1 MDPVGE
7 MSNGEFLWQGFKYM
21 PCQSSDAVREGK
33 VWVRATAIL
42 RNWGGDDPSRWDWEV
57 RVHHELGFWDE
68 STVVETRTPGH
79 LVYLMR
85 TENSS
90 DFYLQSDSY
99 DYGKSWTPPRSSGI
113 WESYNA
119 SRPHLIS
126 LSDGTLVC
134 GYGERT
140 LGRVGASV
148 SFDEGHTWSY
158 SDHLL
163 ALDSP
168 AYLASDFAY
177 SKVAPLAGDKVLLIY
192 YNAYNLDPK
201 KIGLWGQIL
210 DIGSLRNRSRGVQLS
225 FNNHPPLRAETRGYW
240 DFDESEGEVLYEAL
254 DREHGLLFGA
264 TRTASRFGRALKFDG
279 PGAYAAIADHPSMQ
293 VDNTYTLEAWINTSD
308 PQRQQAILAK
318 RPRYYL
324 GLEEGKLVFAYEGK
338 PHARGTRVLE
348 PNRWYHVALV
358 YKPNPESSWMPRICF
373 FVDGQLDA
381 CGKQQFQMI
390 RSAEDYAKFMARN
403 DWRIGDGPRYRG
415 VSTEQAG
422 PTERL
427 FIGIDSDAKSHPFA
441 GSIDE
446 VVIHNGALNDKDI
459 ALQAARRYLDSG
471 ELTSVPL
478 ALPEGKRWEY
488 FEAESYAPA
497 GTSMEFDLL
506 DAEGKVIIGNLRPG
520 ASLASVGSGA
530 IRLRARMRSL
540 HGDQT
545 PVLRSWEVTWR

>member
-1 MDPVGE
+1 M
-7 MSNGEFLWQGFKYM
+7 
-21 PCQSSDAVREGK
+21 
-33 VWVRATAIL
+33 
-42 RNWGGDDPSRWDWEV
+42 
-57 RVHHELGFWDE
+57 
-68 STVVETRTPGH
+68 
-79 LVYLMR
+79 
-85 TENSS
+85 
-90 DFYLQSDSY
+90 
-99 DYGKSWTPPRSSGI
+99 
-113 WESYNA
+113 
-119 SRPHLIS
+119 
-126 LSDGTLVC
+126 
-134 GYGERT
+134 
-140 LGRVGASV
+140 GRVGASV

-358 YKPNPESSWMPRICF
+358 YKPIPKVAGCLESVSLWMDNWMP
-373 FVDGQLDA
+373 A
-381 CGKQQFQMI
+381 
-390 RSAEDYAKFMARN
+390 
-403 DWRIGDGPRYRG
+403 
-415 VSTEQAG
+415 VSSSF
-422 PTERL
+422 R
-427 FIGIDSDAKSHPFA
+427 
-441 GSIDE
+441 
-446 VVIHNGALNDKDI
+446 
-459 ALQAARRYLDSG
+459 
-471 ELTSVPL
+471 
-478 ALPEGKRWEY
+478 
-488 FEAESYAPA
+488 
-497 GTSMEFDLL
+497 
-506 DAEGKVIIGNLRPG
+506 
-520 ASLASVGSGA
+520 
-530 IRLRARMRSL
+530 
-540 HGDQT
+540 
-545 PVLRSWEVTWR
+545 